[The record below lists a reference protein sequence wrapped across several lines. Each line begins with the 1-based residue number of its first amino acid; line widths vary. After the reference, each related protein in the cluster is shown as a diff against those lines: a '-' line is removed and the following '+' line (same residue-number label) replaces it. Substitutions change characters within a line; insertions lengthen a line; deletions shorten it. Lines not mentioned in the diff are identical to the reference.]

1 MKLTFYG
8 AAREVTGSMHLVEAA
23 GARILLD
30 CGIYQ
35 GHRAEAAERNAH
47 LPFDAKTVDSAI
59 LSHAHLDHS
68 GNLPTLVK
76 SGFQGDVHCTPATR
90 DLANLILRDSAHIQE
105 QDAAYLNQK
114 QSRQG
119 LPPVEPLYTTQDAEQ
134 TLKHLVGHAYHRNIS
149 LGNGHCAYMFDA
161 GHILGS
167 AITLLE
173 LHEGD
178 RTVRLGY
185 TGDLGRTGT
194 LILPDPESV
203 RQLDYLLIEA
213 TYGDREHPSI
223 QESEDELARI
233 VRETVARGGKVVI
246 PAFAVE
252 RTQEVLYTLHLKV
265 DAGEVPKVPSFVD
278 SPLAIDATEVY
289 RIHLEDLR
297 QDVRQHVME
306 KQDPFGFGQLH
317 YTRTVEE
324 SKEINEV
331 RGSAIIISANG
342 MAEAG
347 RILHHIK
354 HNIEDER
361 STILFVGYQA
371 ENTLGRR
378 LVEGAKQVK
387 IFGDE
392 YNVRAQIALV
402 NGFSAHADRSDLLDW
417 VESAK
422 ENLKGVFVVHGEE
435 QAALSFADALR
446 TRGGFTVTVPQR
458 DQTIDL

>member
-1 MKLTFYG
+1 MKISFYG
-8 AAREVTGSMHLVEAA
+8 AAREVTGSMHLIEAA
-23 GARILLD
+23 GQRILLD

-35 GHRAEAAERNAH
+35 GHRAEATERNAH
-47 LPFDAKTVDSAI
+47 LPFDPKTVNSAI

-105 QDAAYLNQK
+105 QDAVYLNQK
-114 QSRQG
+114 KSRRG
-119 LPPVEPLYTTQDAEQ
+119 LPPIEPLYTLQDAERAIN
-134 TLKHLVGHAYHRNIS
+134 HLVGHAYHRTFDLND
-149 LGNGHCAYMFDA
+149 GHSVTLVDA

-173 LHEGD
+173 LHEGE

-185 TGDLGRTGT
+185 TGDLGRPGT
-194 LILPDPESV
+194 LILPDPELA
-203 RQLDYLLIEA
+203 RQLDYLITEA
-213 TYGDREHPSI
+213 TYGDREHPPI
-223 QESEDELARI
+223 QESEDELAEI

-252 RTQEVLYTLHLKV
+252 RTQEVLYTLHLKT
-265 DAGEVPKVPSFVD
+265 DAGQVPRVPSFVD
-278 SPLAIDATEVY
+278 SPLAIDATDVY
-289 RIHLEDLR
+289 RIHLEGLR
-297 QDVRQHVME
+297 QDLRELLLE
-306 KQDPFGFGQLH
+306 KEDPFGFGRLQ

-324 SKEINEV
+324 SKEINAIQ
-331 RGSAIIISANG
+331 GSAIIISANG

-378 LVEGAKQVK
+378 LVDGAKQIK

-392 YNVRAQIALV
+392 YDVRARIAMV

-417 VESAK
+417 VANAK
-422 ENLKGVFVVHGEE
+422 ENLKGVFVVHSEE

-446 TRGGFTVTVPQR
+446 ARGGFTVTVPQR
-458 DQTIDL
+458 DQTIEL